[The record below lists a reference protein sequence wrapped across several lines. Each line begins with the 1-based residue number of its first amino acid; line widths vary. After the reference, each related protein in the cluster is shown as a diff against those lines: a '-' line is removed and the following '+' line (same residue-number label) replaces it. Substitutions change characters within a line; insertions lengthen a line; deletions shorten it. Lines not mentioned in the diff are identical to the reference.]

1 MEKEYRCAIIGQ
13 HPMRF
18 PWGFDEEDTQCR
30 QMKLE
35 LAQCIMELRQCGVTE
50 FQVACDPGVGLY
62 AGEIVNITKQ
72 NDEAMRLVCVTPFEE
87 QATKWTPQLRER
99 YFDMLADC
107 TDLSCV
113 DYQETPNAQL
123 MAYRRIVKQS
133 DMLVAVYDPEL
144 ASDSAEDKAMAYAL
158 ALGKPTLLIHPNTW
172 KKKWLNVVKREG
184 EWHIQKF
191 YPSSYFRTIYI
202 LQKCGYNYYELV

>member
-30 QMKLE
+30 RMKLE

-113 DYQETPNAQL
+113 DYQETPSAQL
-123 MAYRRIVKQS
+123 IGGSSSSLICWWPYMTLNLPAVAQRIRLWPMPLRWGSQ
-133 DMLVAVYDPEL
+133 P
-144 ASDSAEDKAMAYAL
+144 
-158 ALGKPTLLIHPNTW
+158 
-172 KKKWLNVVKREG
+172 
-184 EWHIQKF
+184 
-191 YPSSYFRTIYI
+191 
-202 LQKCGYNYYELV
+202 C

>member
-1 MEKEYRCAIIGQ
+1 MENYRCAIIGQ

-30 QMKLE
+30 RMKLE

-113 DYQETPNAQL
+113 TIRRHPTHSLWPIGGSSSSLICWWPYMTLNLPAVAQ
-123 MAYRRIVKQS
+123 
-133 DMLVAVYDPEL
+133 
-144 ASDSAEDKAMAYAL
+144 
-158 ALGKPTLLIHPNTW
+158 
-172 KKKWLNVVKREG
+172 
-184 EWHIQKF
+184 
-191 YPSSYFRTIYI
+191 RTR
-202 LQKCGYNYYELV
+202 LWPMPLRWGSQPC

>member
-30 QMKLE
+30 QMMLE

-72 NDEAMRLVCVTPFEE
+72 NDEASIF
-87 QATKWTPQLRER
+87 KN
-99 YFDMLADC
+99 F
-107 TDLSCV
+107 
-113 DYQETPNAQL
+113 
-123 MAYRRIVKQS
+123 
-133 DMLVAVYDPEL
+133 
-144 ASDSAEDKAMAYAL
+144 
-158 ALGKPTLLIHPNTW
+158 IHPHTLERFTFCKSTDIIIMN
-172 KKKWLNVVKREG
+172 R
-184 EWHIQKF
+184 
-191 YPSSYFRTIYI
+191 
-202 LQKCGYNYYELV
+202 YEAKNL

>member
-1 MEKEYRCAIIGQ
+1 MKAKYRCAIIGQ

-35 LAQCIMELRQCGVTE
+35 LAQCIMELRQCGVME

-87 QATKWTPQLRER
+87 QATKWAPQLRER

-144 ASDSAEDKAMAYAL
+144 ASGSAEDKAMAYAL
-158 ALGKPTLLIHPNTW
+158 ALGKPTLLIRPNTW

-184 EWHIQKF
+184 E
-191 YPSSYFRTIYI
+191 
-202 LQKCGYNYYELV
+202 

>member
-30 QMKLE
+30 RMKLE

-87 QATKWTPQLRER
+87 QATKWTPQLRDR

-123 MAYRRIVKQS
+123 TGAAPQQTQTGKNGQEQPLFRRCLLRRLRRKNV
-133 DMLVAVYDPEL
+133 LLHLAEL
-144 ASDSAEDKAMAYAL
+144 
-158 ALGKPTLLIHPNTW
+158 
-172 KKKWLNVVKREG
+172 
-184 EWHIQKF
+184 
-191 YPSSYFRTIYI
+191 
-202 LQKCGYNYYELV
+202 

>member
-30 QMKLE
+30 RMKLE

-99 YFDMLADC
+99 YFDMLIKC
-107 TDLSCV
+107 THMTAVSLHKQPD
-113 DYQETPNAQL
+113 AQL
-123 MAYRRIVKQS
+123 EAYRAIIRQS
-133 DMLVAVYDPEL
+133 DMVLAVYDP
-144 ASDSAEDKAMAYAL
+144 ASARGDDADKAIAYARE
-158 ALGKPTLLIHPNTW
+158 LGKPILTIHPDTL
-172 KKKWLNVVKREG
+172 KIEYACIEV
-184 EWHIQKF
+184 
-191 YPSSYFRTIYI
+191 
-202 LQKCGYNYYELV
+202 

>member
-1 MEKEYRCAIIGQ
+1 MATPKSCAILG
-13 HPMRF
+13 HSPMRF
-18 PWGFDEEDTQCR
+18 AWGFDEEAVECHD
-30 QMKLE
+30 MKME
-35 LAQCIMELRQCGVTE
+35 LAQQIMVLRQQGVTH
-50 FQVACDPGVGLY
+50 FSVACDYGVGLY
-62 AGEIVNITKQ
+62 AAELINVLRD
-72 NDEAMRLVCVTPFEE
+72 NDPELMLFCVTPYEE
-87 QATKWTPQLRER
+87 QATKWTPELRER

-144 ASDSAEDKAMAYAL
+144 ASGSAEDKAMAYAL

-184 EWHIQKF
+184 E
-191 YPSSYFRTIYI
+191 
-202 LQKCGYNYYELV
+202 

>member
-1 MEKEYRCAIIGQ
+1 MENYRCAIIGQ

-18 PWGFDEEDTQCR
+18 PWGFDEEDAKCR
-30 QMKLE
+30 RMKLE

-99 YFDMLADC
+99 YFNMLAGCTELDC
-107 TDLSCV
+107 IDFHKQP
-113 DYQETPNAQL
+113 DAQL
-123 MAYRRIVKQS
+123 LAYQRIIKQS
-133 DMLVAVYDPEL
+133 GVVLAVYAPDL
-144 ASDSAEDKAMAYAL
+144 ADGSAEDKAVTYAL
-158 ALGKPTLLIHPNTW
+158 ALGRPVMLIHPETL
-172 KKKWLNVVKREG
+172 KTKWLNVPTEKAPG
-184 EWHIQKF
+184 
-191 YPSSYFRTIYI
+191 
-202 LQKCGYNYYELV
+202 

>member
-30 QMKLE
+30 RMKLE

-99 YFDMLADC
+99 YFNMLAGC
-107 TDLSCV
+107 TELECIDFHEQP
-113 DYQETPNAQL
+113 DAQL
-123 MAYRRIVKQS
+123 LAYQRIIKQS
-133 DMLVAVYDPEL
+133 GVVLAVYAPDL
-144 ASDSAEDKAMAYAL
+144 ADGSAEDKAVTYAL
-158 ALGKPTLLIHPNTW
+158 ALGRPVMLIHPETL
-172 KKKWLNVVKREG
+172 KTKWLNVPTEKAPG
-184 EWHIQKF
+184 
-191 YPSSYFRTIYI
+191 
-202 LQKCGYNYYELV
+202 

>member
-30 QMKLE
+30 RMKLE

-72 NDEAMRLVCVTPFEE
+72 NDEAMRLVCVIPFEE

-113 DYQETPNAQL
+113 DYAGRIKTKNKQFHDLLRICDEVTVVCQEYTPSCFMRRNRY
-123 MAYRRIVKQS
+123 MAVKSQR
-133 DMLVAVYDPEL
+133 VIAVYDGRDRGGTL
-144 ASDSAEDKAMAYAL
+144 YTMRYAH
-158 ALGKPTLLIHPNTW
+158 TLEKEVRVIE
-172 KKKWLNVVKREG
+172 V
-184 EWHIQKF
+184 
-191 YPSSYFRTIYI
+191 
-202 LQKCGYNYYELV
+202 

>member
-1 MEKEYRCAIIGQ
+1 MASPKSCAILG
-13 HPMRF
+13 HSPMRF
-18 PWGFDEEDTQCR
+18 AWGFDEEAAECHD
-30 QMKLE
+30 MKME
-35 LAQCIMELRQCGVTE
+35 LAQQIMVLRQQGVTH
-50 FQVACDPGVGLY
+50 FSVACDYGVGLY
-62 AGEIVNITKQ
+62 AAELINVLRD
-72 NDEAMRLVCVTPFEE
+72 NDPELMLFCVTPYEE
-87 QATKWTPQLRER
+87 QATKWTPELRER

-133 DMLVAVYDPEL
+133 DMLVAVYDTEL
-144 ASDSAEDKAMAYAL
+144 ASGSAEDKAMAYAL

-184 EWHIQKF
+184 E
-191 YPSSYFRTIYI
+191 
-202 LQKCGYNYYELV
+202 

>member
-1 MEKEYRCAIIGQ
+1 MKKDYRCAIIGQ

-18 PWGFDEEDTQCR
+18 PWGFDEEDAQCR
-30 QMKLE
+30 RMKLE
-35 LAQCIMELRQCGVTE
+35 LVRCIMELRQCGVME
-50 FQVACDPGVGLY
+50 FQVVCDPGVGLY

-113 DYQETPNAQL
+113 DYQEKPNAQFS
-123 MAYRRIVKQS
+123 AYQQIIKQS
-133 DMLVAVYDPEL
+133 DMLMAVYDPEL
-144 ASDSAEDKAMAYAL
+144 FGGSAEDKAMAYAL
-158 ALGKPTLLIHPNTW
+158 ALGKPTLLIYPGTW
-172 KKKWLNVVKREG
+172 KKKWLNV
-184 EWHIQKF
+184 
-191 YPSSYFRTIYI
+191 PSKT
-202 LQKCGYNYYELV
+202 

>member
-1 MEKEYRCAIIGQ
+1 
-13 HPMRF
+13 
-18 PWGFDEEDTQCR
+18 
-30 QMKLE
+30 
-35 LAQCIMELRQCGVTE
+35 
-50 FQVACDPGVGLY
+50 
-62 AGEIVNITKQ
+62 
-72 NDEAMRLVCVTPFEE
+72 MRLVCVTPFEE

-144 ASDSAEDKAMAYAL
+144 ASGSAEDKAMAYAL

-184 EWHIQKF
+184 EQHI
-191 YPSSYFRTIYI
+191 
-202 LQKCGYNYYELV
+202 

>member
-1 MEKEYRCAIIGQ
+1 MNHRCAVMGQ
-13 HPMRF
+13 HPLCF
-18 PWGFDEEDTQCR
+18 PCGFDEEDTQCR
-30 QMKLE
+30 SMKLE
-35 LAQCIMELRQCGVTE
+35 LAQRIMELRQCGVTE

-62 AGEIVNITKQ
+62 AAEIINTLRE
-72 NDEAMRLVCVTPFEE
+72 NDQALRLICALPHEG

-144 ASDSAEDKAMAYAL
+144 ASGSAEDKAMAYAL
-158 ALGKPTLLIHPNTW
+158 ALGKPTLVIHPQTRKARWVNMPENAT
-172 KKKWLNVVKREG
+172 E
-184 EWHIQKF
+184 
-191 YPSSYFRTIYI
+191 
-202 LQKCGYNYYELV
+202 

>member
-30 QMKLE
+30 RMKLE

-99 YFDMLADC
+99 YFNMLAGCTELDC
-107 TDLSCV
+107 IDFHEQP
-113 DYQETPNAQL
+113 DAQL
-123 MAYRRIVKQS
+123 LAYQRIIKQS
-133 DMLVAVYDPEL
+133 GVVLAVYAPDL
-144 ASDSAEDKAMAYAL
+144 ADGSAEDRAVAYAL
-158 ALGKPTLLIHPNTW
+158 VLGRPVMLIHPETL
-172 KKKWLNVVKREG
+172 KTKWLNVPTEKAPG
-184 EWHIQKF
+184 
-191 YPSSYFRTIYI
+191 
-202 LQKCGYNYYELV
+202 

>member
-30 QMKLE
+30 RMKLE

-133 DMLVAVYDPEL
+133 DMLLAVYNTEL
-144 ASDSAEDKAMAYAL
+144 ASGSAEDKAMAYAL

-184 EWHIQKF
+184 E
-191 YPSSYFRTIYI
+191 
-202 LQKCGYNYYELV
+202 

>member
-1 MEKEYRCAIIGQ
+1 MGLVNHRCAVMGQ
-13 HPMRF
+13 HPLCF

-30 QMKLE
+30 SMKLE
-35 LAQCIMELRQCGVTE
+35 LAQRIMELRQCGVTE

-62 AGEIVNITKQ
+62 AAEIINTLRE
-72 NDEAMRLVCVTPFEE
+72 NDQALRLICALPHEG

-144 ASDSAEDKAMAYAL
+144 ASGSAEDKAMAYAL

-172 KKKWLNVVKREG
+172 KKKWLNVAKREN
-184 EWHIQKF
+184 E
-191 YPSSYFRTIYI
+191 
-202 LQKCGYNYYELV
+202 

>member
-30 QMKLE
+30 RMKLE

-99 YFDMLADC
+99 Y
-107 TDLSCV
+107 
-113 DYQETPNAQL
+113 QETPNAQL

-144 ASDSAEDKAMAYAL
+144 ASGSAEDKAMAYAL

-184 EWHIQKF
+184 E
-191 YPSSYFRTIYI
+191 
-202 LQKCGYNYYELV
+202 

>member
-1 MEKEYRCAIIGQ
+1 MENYRCAIIGQ

-30 QMKLE
+30 RMKLE

-99 YFDMLADC
+99 YFNMLAGCTELDC
-107 TDLSCV
+107 IDFHEQP
-113 DYQETPNAQL
+113 DAQL
-123 MAYRRIVKQS
+123 LAYQRIIKQS
-133 DMLVAVYDPEL
+133 GVVLAVYAPDL
-144 ASDSAEDKAMAYAL
+144 ADGSAEDRAVAYAL
-158 ALGKPTLLIHPNTW
+158 VLGRPVMLIHPETL
-172 KKKWLNVVKREG
+172 KTKWLNVPTEKAPG
-184 EWHIQKF
+184 
-191 YPSSYFRTIYI
+191 
-202 LQKCGYNYYELV
+202 